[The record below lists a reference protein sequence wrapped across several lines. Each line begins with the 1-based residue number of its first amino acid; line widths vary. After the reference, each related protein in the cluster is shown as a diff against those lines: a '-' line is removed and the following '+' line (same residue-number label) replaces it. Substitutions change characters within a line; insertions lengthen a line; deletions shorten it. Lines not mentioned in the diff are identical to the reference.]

1 VCAGHYEQI
10 VTVRRRDY
18 WQEEDR
24 CCTVLLALRCGVL
37 CVRSGVGVLGWVV
50 SLGCG
55 SCLFIVLGGEIRA
68 FHFFRFFADFPRGD
82 MTGDA
87 VDGTCQRTAPMLR
100 RRGDRTNQ
108 RRSRSPNIV

>member
-1 VCAGHYEQI
+1 M
-10 VTVRRRDY
+10 
-18 WQEEDR
+18 
-24 CCTVLLALRCGVL
+24 
-37 CVRSGVGVLGWVV
+37 GVLGWVV

-55 SCLFIVLGGEIRA
+55 SCIFFVFRRRDSA

-100 RRGDRTNQ
+100 PRGDRTNQ
-108 RRSRSPNIV
+108 RRSRSPNIVLF